1 MSITEL
7 KERLLDDYDVQSELI
22 DNTVEQIQGFGST
35 LQKEFFDYLEKQELS
50 EACTNL
56 IKEYGLLPIGAFM
69 IRDWLEKN
77 PEEAQ
82 MALRY

>member
-7 KERLLDDYDVQSELI
+7 RGRLLDDYDVQSEWI
-22 DNTVEQIQGFGST
+22 DHTVEQIQGFGST
-35 LQKEFFDYLEKQELS
+35 LLKEFFDYLERQELPES
-50 EACTNL
+50 CTNL
-56 IKEYGLLPIGAFM
+56 MNEYGLLPIGAFM
-69 IRDWLEKN
+69 LQDWLEKN

>member
-7 KERLLDDYDVQSELI
+7 KDRLLDDYDVQSELI

-69 IRDWLEKN
+69 IQDWLEKN